1 LILLVILLAM
11 LTRDAE
17 QREAVLVVLRCR
29 DAVEEEYDA

>member
-1 LILLVILLAM
+1 LILLIILLAV

-29 DAVEEEYDA
+29 DAVEEEDDA